1 MQALRVAAKRSL
13 HTSIERGALCI
24 RQGNLLLYESDALLR
39 LAYSRWHWDTAL
51 RRGRLQYWWK
61 NANSFILVLTQDRLV
76 IEGLALDLQR
86 AEHALAA
93 RWIAKHAIAE
103 LERAWTACTA
113 LPRWYV
119 FTRLGECKCEWS
131 KFQRDLANCDKPKR
145 HAF

>member
-1 MQALRVAAKRSL
+1 MQALRVAAKSSL

-51 RRGRLQYWWK
+51 RRGCLQ

-76 IEGLALDLQR
+76 IENLALDLRR

-119 FTRLGECKCEWS
+119 FTSLGECKREWS
-131 KFQRDLANCDKPKR
+131 KFQRDLANCDKLKR